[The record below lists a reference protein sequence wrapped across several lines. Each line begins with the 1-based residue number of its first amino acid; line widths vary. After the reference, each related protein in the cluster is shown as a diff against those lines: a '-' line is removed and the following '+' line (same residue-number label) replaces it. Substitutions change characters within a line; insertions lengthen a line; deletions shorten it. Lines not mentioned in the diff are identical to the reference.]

1 MKKIWAVMIAR
12 QKEFYR
18 DRSSMGWN
26 LAFPFFVVLGF
37 AFAFS
42 NGDQKLY
49 KVGLMGDFKSER
61 VKKISFFKTKYV
73 EFVETEKG
81 EKSVKKLKHHKFDL
95 LLLNEGGELSYWTNK
110 SSPKG
115 YFLEKILLSDLKDT
129 KIPFLRQEVQGEE
142 IRYVDWLIPGIL
154 SMNMMFSSLFGVGYV
169 IVRYRKNGVLRRLKA
184 TPLKAYEFLMA
195 QVLARLVI
203 LMVIFNIVLL
213 GCSLMVDFKIEGSY
227 LDLLIVFFLGGLCLT
242 SFGLFIA
249 ARVQSEEFA
258 GGLLNLI
265 TWPMMFLSGVWF
277 SLEGAHPFILKL
289 SKIFPL
295 THMNEAAR
303 AIINEGMGLGEL
315 TTQMTALLIMTFI
328 FIIGG
333 ARFFKWD

>member
-1 MKKIWAVMIAR
+1 MKKIWAIMIAR

-37 AFAFS
+37 SFAFS
-42 NGDQKLY
+42 NGNQKLY
-49 KVGLMGDFKSER
+49 KVGLMGDFKNGK
-61 VKKISFFKTKYV
+61 VKMIPFLKTKYV
-73 EFVETEKG
+73 EFVKTEKG
-81 EKSVKKLKHHKFDL
+81 EKSIKKLKHHKFDL
-95 LLLNEGGELSYWTNK
+95 LLLNEGGRLSYWTNK

-115 YFLEKILLSDLKDT
+115 YFLEKILLGDLKT
-129 KIPFLRQEVQGEE
+129 IKTPFIRKEVEGEE

-154 SMNMMFSSLFGVGYV
+154 SMNMMFSALFGVGYV

-184 TPLKAYEFLMA
+184 TPLKAYEFLLA

-227 LDLLIVFFLGGLCLT
+227 PELLFIFFLGGLCLT
-242 SFGLFIA
+242 SFGLFVA

-277 SLEGAHPFILKL
+277 SLEVAHPFILKL

-303 AIINEGMGLGEL
+303 AIMNEGVGLGEL
-315 TTQMTALLIMTFI
+315 STQIVVLIGMTLFFI
-328 FIIGG
+328 LGG